1 MVTYISIVLSFRE
14 GVHEVLNMCAGL
26 KALQLFGFTFK
37 ILALPTLVW
46 DPWSLE
52 GFGCLGPGKTLN
64 TRFVLEACLRVVAS
78 KMFVCVLSS
87 GWCAGVWATYDG
99 PGCEG

>member
-1 MVTYISIVLSFRE
+1 MVAYISIVLSFKE

-37 ILALPTLVW
+37 IPALPTLVW

-52 GFGCLGPGKTLN
+52 GFGCLGPGKTPN
-64 TRFVLEACLRVVAS
+64 TRFCFEGLPSGCCLKSVCVRVVLRL
-78 KMFVCVLSS
+78 VCR
-87 GWCAGVWATYDG
+87 GVG
-99 PGCEG
+99 NL